1 MGLDK
6 KMNKNKVNF
15 TPKKRLM
22 RRIYCP
28 KIIEFPYFIDYQLD
42 NLKEAMLNV
51 KKINKKYAFFGLKL
65 IIKNLRKN
73 YLIYCNLM
81 VKAKNKV

>member
-1 MGLDK
+1 
-6 KMNKNKVNF
+6 MNKNKVNF
-15 TPKKRLM
+15 MPKKRLM

-42 NLKEAMLNV
+42 NLKEEMLNV

-81 VKAKNKV
+81 VKDKNRV